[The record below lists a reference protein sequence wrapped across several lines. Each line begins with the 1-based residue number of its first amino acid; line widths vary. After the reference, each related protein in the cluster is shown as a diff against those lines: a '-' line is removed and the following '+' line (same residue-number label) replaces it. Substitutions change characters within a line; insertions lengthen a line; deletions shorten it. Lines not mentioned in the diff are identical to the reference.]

1 MAAVELTLTERIT
14 NLLYDYVEAIDDG
27 RLEAWPEL
35 FVDDCVYKIVSR
47 ENSDRGRDL
56 PLVYCDGIGMLRD
69 RINVFRNALIYSYR
83 FDRHLLSNVRVVDQ
97 ADGVYRVRAHFSV
110 FKTDPEGQTEVFCA
124 GRYDDRVVIPNGTPK
139 FKEKIVILDT
149 FNVPNMIQTPL

>member
-1 MAAVELTLTERIT
+1 MATVALTLTEQIT
-14 NLLYDYVEAIDDG
+14 NLLYDYVESIDDD

-35 FVDDCVYKIVSR
+35 FTDDCVYKIVSR

-69 RINVFRNALIYSYR
+69 RINVFRNALVYSYR
-83 FDRHLLSNVRVVDQ
+83 FDRHILSNVRVVSE
-97 ADGVYRVRAHFSV
+97 ADGIYRVRAHFAV
-110 FKTDPEGQTEVFCA
+110 LKTDPEGQTEVFCS
-124 GRYDDRVVIPNGTPK
+124 GRYDDQVVIPNGQPR
-139 FKEKIVILDT
+139 FKEKIVTIDT